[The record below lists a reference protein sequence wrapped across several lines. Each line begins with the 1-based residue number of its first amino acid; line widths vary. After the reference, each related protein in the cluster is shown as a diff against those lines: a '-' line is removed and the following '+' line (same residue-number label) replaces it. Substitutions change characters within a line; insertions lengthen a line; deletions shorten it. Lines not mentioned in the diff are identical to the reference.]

1 MSGKN
6 RAANTGRPLRG
17 RVGERG
23 KPHAPDSWPRPSLAL
38 PQCKSGLPD
47 LHKTKHNPGKPGL
60 LGRGNGNSLPRS
72 LLLATALLAA
82 GTATASAQTRDDVIA
97 APVLRA
103 NVSVAGELVRI
114 GDVIDNAGSFGKIAI
129 YRAPELG
136 TTGTLPTAQ
145 VLSVLRAHQVIG
157 VDTRDLREI
166 SVTRLARTL
175 QPREIELAVASALEH
190 RYGFGDAANLSLGFD
205 RELADI
211 KLEAANSGAMLP
223 ASVRYEPRGNRF
235 DVTLEIGSDSA
246 ATPAR
251 LRFTGTAIETIEA
264 AVLTRGI
271 ERNEVIKSSDV
282 VIERR
287 PKGEVGADGATRDRA
302 VGMQARRQLR
312 AGQALRTAD
321 LAKPDLVQRDQ
332 SVTLI
337 YETPGLYL
345 TIRGKAQDS
354 GTEGDVV
361 NVLNLQS
368 KRTVSGVVTGR
379 GQVSVAVATP
389 RLPAAEPSSS
399 IGSNETETAAPVA
412 VAAGNNSQVAPT
424 E

>member
-1 MSGKN
+1 MI
-6 RAANTGRPLRG
+6 L
-17 RVGERG
+17 
-23 KPHAPDSWPRPSLAL
+23 
-38 PQCKSGLPD
+38 
-47 LHKTKHNPGKPGL
+47 
-60 LGRGNGNSLPRS
+60 RS

-82 GTATASAQTRDDVIA
+82 TSATARAQTRDDVIA

-103 NVSVAGELVRI
+103 NVAVAGELVRI
-114 GDVIDNAGSFGKIAI
+114 GDVIDNAGSFARIAI

-136 TTGTLPTAQ
+136 TTGTLSTAQ
-145 VLSVLRAHQVIG
+145 VLSALRAHQVIG

-175 QPREIELAVASALEH
+175 LPREIELAVAAALEH
-190 RYGFGDAANLSLGFD
+190 RNGLGDAANLSLTFD

-211 KLEAANSGAMLP
+211 RLEASNSGALAP

-235 DVTLEIGSDSA
+235 DVTLEIAGDNA
-246 ATPAR
+246 AAPAR
-251 LRFTGTAIETIEA
+251 LRFTGTAIEMVEA
-264 AVLTRGI
+264 LVLARGI
-271 ERNEVIKSSDV
+271 ERNEVIKSADV
-282 VIERR
+282 VTERR
-287 PKGEVGADGATRDRA
+287 PKAEVGADAVVRDRA

-337 YETPGLYL
+337 YETAGLYL
-345 TIRGKAQDS
+345 TMRGKALDG

-368 KRTVSGVVTGR
+368 KRTVSGIVTGR
-379 GQVSVAVATP
+379 GQVSVAVAAP
-389 RLPAAEPSSS
+389 RPPAAEPSPS
-399 IGSNETETAAPVA
+399 ISSNETETPVPVA
-412 VAAGNNSQVAPT
+412 VAAGSNSQVAPT

>member
-1 MSGKN
+1 MMILQMATTL
-6 RAANTGRPLRG
+6 RAL
-17 RVGERG
+17 
-23 KPHAPDSWPRPSLAL
+23 
-38 PQCKSGLPD
+38 
-47 LHKTKHNPGKPGL
+47 
-60 LGRGNGNSLPRS
+60 RS
-72 LLLATALLAA
+72 LLLAAALLAVTSA
-82 GTATASAQTRDDVIA
+82 ATPAQTRDDVIA

-103 NVSVAGELVRI
+103 NVSVAGDLVRI
-114 GDVIDNAGSFGKIAI
+114 GDVIDNAGTFGKIAI

-136 TTGTLPTAQ
+136 TTGTLSTAQ

-166 SVTRLARTL
+166 QVTRLARTL
-175 QPREIELAVASALEH
+175 LPKEIELAVASALEH
-190 RYGFGDAANLSLGFD
+190 RNGFGDAANLSLSFD
-205 RELADI
+205 RDLGDI
-211 KLEAANSGAMLP
+211 KLEASNSGAIQP
-223 ASVRYEPRGNRF
+223 ASVCYEPRGNRF
-235 DVTLEIGSDSA
+235 DVTFEIGSDNV

-251 LRFTGTAIETIEA
+251 LRFTGTVIETVEA
-264 AVLTRGI
+264 AVLARGV
-271 ERNEVIKSSDV
+271 ERNEMIKSSDV

-287 PKGEVGADGATRDRA
+287 PKAEVGADGVVRDRA

-312 AGQALRTAD
+312 PGQALKAAD

-332 SVTLI
+332 GVTLI
-337 YETPGLYL
+337 YETAGLYL
-345 TIRGKAQDS
+345 TVRGKALDG

-389 RLPAAEPSSS
+389 RLPAAETSSS
-399 IGSNETETAAPVA
+399 IGSNETQTAAPVA

>member
-1 MSGKN
+1 MMSM
-6 RAANTGRPLRG
+6 
-17 RVGERG
+17 
-23 KPHAPDSWPRPSLAL
+23 
-38 PQCKSGLPD
+38 
-47 LHKTKHNPGKPGL
+47 
-60 LGRGNGNSLPRS
+60 RS

-82 GTATASAQTRDDVIA
+82 TTATARAQVRDEVIA

-103 NVSVAGELVRI
+103 SVSVAGDLVRI
-114 GDVIDNAGSFGKIAI
+114 GDVIDNAGSSGRIAI

-136 TTGTLPTAQ
+136 TTGTLSTAQ

-175 QPREIELAVASALEH
+175 LPKEIELAVASALEH
-190 RYGFGDAANLSLGFD
+190 RNGFGDAANLSLTFD
-205 RELADI
+205 RDLGDI
-211 KLEAANSGAMLP
+211 KLEAANSGAIQP
-223 ASVRYEPRGNRF
+223 ASVRYEPRGTRF
-235 DVTLEIGSDSA
+235 DVTLEIANDNIS
-246 ATPAR
+246 TPTR
-251 LRFTGTAIETIEA
+251 LRFTGTAIEIVEA
-264 AVLTRGI
+264 AVLARGV

-287 PKGEVGADGATRDRA
+287 PKAEVGADGVVRDRA

-312 AGQALRTAD
+312 AGQAVRLAD

-345 TIRGKAQDS
+345 TVRGKAQDS

-368 KRTVSGVVTGR
+368 KRPVQGVVTGR

-389 RLPAAEPSSS
+389 RLPAAEASSS
-399 IGSNETETAAPVA
+399 IGSNETQTAAPVA

>member
-1 MSGKN
+1 MM
-6 RAANTGRPLRG
+6 TM
-17 RVGERG
+17 
-23 KPHAPDSWPRPSLAL
+23 
-38 PQCKSGLPD
+38 
-47 LHKTKHNPGKPGL
+47 
-60 LGRGNGNSLPRS
+60 RS

-82 GTATASAQTRDDVIA
+82 TSAAASAQTRDDVIA
-97 APVLRA
+97 APGLRP
-103 NVSVAGELVRI
+103 NVAVAGDLVRI
-114 GDVIDNAGSFGKIAI
+114 GDVIDNAGTSGKIAI

-136 TTGTLPTAQ
+136 TTGTLSTAQ

-175 QPREIELAVASALEH
+175 LPGEIELAVASALEH
-190 RYGFGDAANLSLGFD
+190 RYGFGDAANLSLTFD

-211 KLEAANSGAMLP
+211 KLEASNSGALLP

-235 DVTLEIGSDSA
+235 DVTLEIASDSV

-251 LRFTGTAIETIEA
+251 LRFTGTVVETVEA
-264 AVLTRGI
+264 AVLARGI

-287 PKGEVGADGATRDRA
+287 PKSEVGADGAARDRA

-312 AGQALRTAD
+312 AGQAVRNAD

-345 TIRGKAQDS
+345 TIRGKALEG

-379 GQVSVAVATP
+379 GLVSVAVATP
-389 RLPAAEPSSS
+389 RLPAAETTSS
-399 IGSNETETAAPVA
+399 IGSNETQTAAPVA
-412 VAAGNNSQVAPT
+412 IAAGTNSQVAPT

>member
-1 MSGKN
+1 VRP
-6 RAANTGRPLRG
+6 RA
-17 RVGERG
+17 
-23 KPHAPDSWPRPSLAL
+23 PRRDFGVSRLPPSPAL
-38 PQCKSGLPD
+38 PRKGGGSGYSVP
-47 LHKTKHNPGKPGL
+47 
-60 LGRGNGNSLPRS
+60 LGVHSVLV
-72 LLLATALLAA
+72 AAALLAA
-82 GTATASAQTRDDVIA
+82 TTATASAQVRDDVIA

-103 NVSVAGELVRI
+103 NVSVAGDLVRI
-114 GDVIDNAGSFGKIAI
+114 GDVIDNAGSSGKIAI

-145 VLSVLRAHQVIG
+145 VLAALRAHQVIG

-175 QPREIELAVASALEH
+175 LPKEIELAVASALEH
-190 RYGFGDAANLSLGFD
+190 RYGFGDAANLSLTFD

-211 KLEAANSGAMLP
+211 KLEAANSGAMQP
-223 ASVRYEPRGNRF
+223 ASVRVEPRGNRF
-235 DVTLEIGSDSA
+235 DVTLEIANDNIS
-246 ATPAR
+246 TPTR
-251 LRFTGTAIETIEA
+251 LRFTGTVIETVEA
-264 AVLTRGI
+264 AVLARGI

-287 PKGEVGADGATRDRA
+287 PKAEVGADAIVRDRA

-312 AGQALRTAD
+312 AGQAVRLAD

-345 TIRGKAQDS
+345 TVRGKAQDS

-368 KRTVSGVVTGR
+368 KRAVQGVVTGR

-389 RLPAAEPSSS
+389 RLPAAETSSL
-399 IGSNETETAAPVA
+399 IEPNETAAPVA
-412 VAAGNNSQVAPT
+412 VAAGSNSQSAPT